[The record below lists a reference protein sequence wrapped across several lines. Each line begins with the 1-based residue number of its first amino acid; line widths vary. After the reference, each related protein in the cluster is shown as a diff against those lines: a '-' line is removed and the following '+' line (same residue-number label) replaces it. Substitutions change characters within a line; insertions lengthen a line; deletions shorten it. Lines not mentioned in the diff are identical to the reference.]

1 MQTVTSR
8 DGTTIAYDRTGT
20 GPAVILITG
29 ALGSRAFDP
38 LNAPLAELLA
48 PQFTVYQYDRRGRG
62 DSGDTLP
69 YAVDREVDDIE
80 ALVGHA
86 GGTGYL
92 YGTSSGAVLA
102 LHAARQLPGVT
113 KLAMF
118 EPPFIVDGSRSAR
131 PADYLATI
139 EQACAAG
146 DPGEAVAMF
155 MRFLGLPDEA
165 IASMQSEPYWPAMA
179 AVGHTLGYDA
189 AVMGDGQTGR
199 ALPADR
205 WSTDTPT
212 LVVDGDKSE
221 PFLHSA
227 ADAIA
232 GLLPDARR
240 HTLTGQDHAVA
251 AEAIAP
257 VLRDF
262 FTDARQEG

>member
-8 DGTTIAYDRTGT
+8 DGTTIGYDRTGT
-20 GPAVILITG
+20 GPAVILVTG

-80 ALVGHA
+80 ALVEQA
-86 GGTGYL
+86 GGSAYL
-92 YGTSSGAVLA
+92 YGISSGAVLA
-102 LHAARQLPGVT
+102 LHAARRLPGVA

-118 EPPFIVDGSRSAR
+118 EPPFIVDGSRPPRPDDYQAR
-131 PADYLATI
+131 I

-146 DPGEAVAMF
+146 DPGEAVAVF
-155 MRFLGLPDEA
+155 MRFIGLPDEA
-165 IASMQSEPYWPAMA
+165 IAPMRSEPYWPAMA
-179 AVGHTLGYDA
+179 AIAHTLGYDA

-199 ALPADR
+199 PLPAEA
-205 WSTDTPT
+205 WSTGTPT
-212 LVVDGDKSE
+212 LVVDGANSE

-251 AEAIAP
+251 PDAIAP

-262 FTDARQEG
+262 FTDPQEG